1 MAMIRILSL
10 GLAFSATGC
19 FAFVTKE
26 DGDVMNKKIAALE
39 AKNKQLETTLA
50 ELSGNTSAMQS
61 KMQKAVDEATKVLTR
76 NNADVGLT
84 VQKTQAD
91 LAALTG
97 RVDDVDTREAAHYKS
112 LSDSRAAMDTKV
124 EQLVNNTTTA
134 KAPPIPD
141 TADAVFADAKKRLE
155 AKQWNDARRV
165 FDAFINRYPTDP
177 RAGQAQYMIG
187 DSYMKE
193 QKFANAINAFLKV
206 IEGFPKAEVVP
217 DAMFEAGDAFYQLKY
232 CGDARV
238 YFQELL
244 KRYPKTEW
252 KKDATQK
259 LKDLQRDGKNKSV
272 CQS

>member
-1 MAMIRILSL
+1 MIRILSL
-10 GLAFSATGC
+10 GLALTATGC

-26 DGDVMNKKIAALE
+26 EGDAMTKKIATLE
-39 AKNKQLETTLA
+39 AKNKQLESTLA

-97 RVDDVDTREAAHYKS
+97 RVDDVDTRETAHYKS
-112 LSDSRAAMDTKV
+112 LSESRAAMDTKV

-134 KAPPIPD
+134 KSPPIPE
-141 TADAVFADAKKRLE
+141 TADGAFSEAKKRFD
-155 AKQWNDARRV
+155 AKQWADARRV
-165 FDAFINRYPTDP
+165 LDAFMNRYASDA
-177 RAGQAQYMIG
+177 RAPQAQFMIG
-187 DSYMKE
+187 DSYLKE

-244 KRYPKTEW
+244 KRYPKSEW

-259 LKDLQRDGKNKSV
+259 LKDLQRDMKNKAV